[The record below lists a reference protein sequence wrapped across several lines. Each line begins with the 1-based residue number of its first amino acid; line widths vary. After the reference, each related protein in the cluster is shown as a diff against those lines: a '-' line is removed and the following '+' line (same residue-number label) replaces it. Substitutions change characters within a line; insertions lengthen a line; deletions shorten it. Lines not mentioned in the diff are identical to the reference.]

1 MESRT
6 EFNPSKFIFNIQL
19 LKDFLSLMR
28 KKSFSTT
35 GIKIN
40 VLKNNCNL
48 LKISHHILSMT
59 VHHLPPVLLI
69 TDILL
74 QELSRMSFVDMPSKL
89 VIMFLEDS
97 VGIVTD
103 FQLSTKLIRNLKLL
117 IKDKFWKWVLPSTTK
132 HAEISS

>member
-6 EFNPSKFIFNIQL
+6 EFNPSKSIFNIQP
-19 LKDFLSLMR
+19 LKDFLSPM
-28 KKSFSTT
+28 KKKLFSTT

-40 VLKNNCNL
+40 VLKSNYNL
-48 LKISHHILSMT
+48 LKISHHILSMM
-59 VHHLPPVLLI
+59 VHHSRPVLLI

-74 QELSRMSFVDMPSKL
+74 QELSRMLSVDMPSKL

-103 FQLSTKLIRNLKLL
+103 FQSNTKSIRNLKLL
-117 IKDKFWKWVLPSTTK
+117 IKDKF
-132 HAEISS
+132 